1 MKKTQYQ
8 QGWEDAMDQAETI
21 AEAVKQIKDW
31 NKYEQEKFDA
41 IDFIT
46 VMLFIGVCLGVVIM
60 MII

>member
-8 QGWEDAMDQAETI
+8 QGWEDAMDQSESI

-31 NKYEQEKFDA
+31 NKFDFRKFNLEDLTLA
-41 IDFIT
+41 
-46 VMLFIGVCLGVVIM
+46 VFIGVCLGVVIM

>member
-8 QGWEDAMDQAETI
+8 QGWEDAINQSESI

-31 NKYEQEKFDA
+31 NKFDFRKFNLEDLTLA
-41 IDFIT
+41 
-46 VMLFIGVCLGVVIM
+46 VFIGVCLGVVIM

>member
-8 QGWEDAMDQAETI
+8 QGWEDAINQSESI

-31 NKYEQEKFDA
+31 NKFDFRKFNLED
-41 IDFIT
+41 IT
-46 VMLFIGVCLGVVIM
+46 LAVFIGVCLGVVIM